1 MIVKI
6 NSDNIK
12 KLKGKWKRATSLV
25 LSGLLISSLLTGC
38 NRTAFDT
45 KYGFGKTVVF
55 GDDTTTIMYVE
66 QWKDY
71 SGEQLQIHLN
81 DNFGLLTSFVNTTLV
96 STENS
101 KLAEI
106 IAASFSGTLEED
118 LGLVKKY
125 N

>member
-1 MIVKI
+1 
-6 NSDNIK
+6 
-12 KLKGKWKRATSLV
+12 
-25 LSGLLISSLLTGC
+25 
-38 NRTAFDT
+38 
-45 KYGFGKTVVF
+45 
-55 GDDTTTIMYVE
+55 MYVE

-81 DNFGLLTSFVNTTLV
+81 DNSGLLTSFVNTTLV